1 MSEYW
6 KSTPKYWCKHCST
19 YVKDTP
25 LERKQHEATGKHQGN
40 LRRFLRDIQNNHERG
55 ERDKERAK
63 AEVER
68 LKGSQNASTTKTPS
82 VPATQR
88 QSTSGPLSAADQKRQ
103 WSQLAEMGIQV
114 PEQFRSEMAIPGDWS
129 SLPTSSSQDLPPED
143 PLSIGVRK
151 RKATDEEEEEELIH
165 QAPISRGWGNTTK
178 VFPGQDSSDLSSLLS
193 GTVAL
198 SKKSIKAKGEATTQE
213 GKPSIPAKYKLEPDS
228 EDVKSSEAGSL
239 SKQVGEGLEHSL
251 STKPIIKTEEN
262 PVNDS
267 SQLDQT
273 PAEIQ
278 VPVFKK
284 RKPKG

>member
-1 MSEYW
+1 M
-6 KSTPKYWCKHCST
+6 
-19 YVKDTP
+19 KDTP

-68 LKGSQNASTTKTPS
+68 LKGSQNASSTTKTPS
-82 VPATQR
+82 VPVTQR

-114 PEQFRSEMAIPGDWS
+114 PEQFRNEMALPGDWS

-193 GTVAL
+193 GTVPL
-198 SKKSIKAKGEATTQE
+198 SKKQIKGKAQAPTQE
-213 GKPSIPAKYKLEPDS
+213 GNPSIPAKHKLEPDP
-228 EDVKSSEAGSL
+228 EDVKSPKAGSL
-239 SKQVGEGLEHSL
+239 SQQVGVVLEQSP

-262 PVNDS
+262 PANDS